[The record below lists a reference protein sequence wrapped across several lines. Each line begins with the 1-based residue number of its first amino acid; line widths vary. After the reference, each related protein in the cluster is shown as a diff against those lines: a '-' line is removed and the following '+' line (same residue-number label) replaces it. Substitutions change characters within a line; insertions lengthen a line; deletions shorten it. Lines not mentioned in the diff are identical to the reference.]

1 MQRASARASAQ
12 ANGHVN
18 GHTGKGPAGNGH
30 AGNGERSVGTL
41 VKQGTEQLSTL
52 VRQELKLAQAELTS
66 KGKKA
71 GIGGGLFGAAGLLAF
86 FGLAALITAAIVA
99 VAIPLP
105 LWAAALII
113 GGGLL
118 LLAGLLALAGRS
130 EVKRAVP
137 PTPDEAVGSMRHDL
151 ETIKE
156 RAKR

>member
-1 MQRASARASAQ
+1 MAQ
-12 ANGHVN
+12 ANGHA
-18 GHTGKGPAGNGH
+18 GTHGNGH
-30 AGNGERSVGTL
+30 SVGTL

-71 GIGGGLFGAAGLLAF
+71 GIGGGLFGAAALLGF

-118 LLAGLLALAGRS
+118 LLAGLLALAGRA
-130 EVKRAVP
+130 EVGRAGP
-137 PTPDEAVGSMRHDL
+137 PTPQEAVGSMRHDL